1 MACVAGYEG
10 GSSDTDEDSM
20 SVMGSSSAHQQCSP
34 FWIVIQTLTDKVNI
48 FFHTRE
54 TEDESNG
61 VLLHGQSVTKG
72 VASNVH
78 TICHTVNQVDDSCL
92 MLAGAFI
99 CLSTVD

>member
-1 MACVAGYEG
+1 
-10 GSSDTDEDSM
+10 
-20 SVMGSSSAHQQCSP
+20 MGSSSAHQQCSP